1 MPPILYTFRRCPYAI
16 RARMAIHVSEVS
28 ICSREVLLRDKP
40 DAMLEVSPKG
50 TVPVLVL
57 KSGEVIDESLE
68 IMRWALAQHDPKG
81 LLHAADESLIRI
93 NDQQFKPLLD
103 RYKYPG
109 SYPNDAPMDAM
120 KATHEILADWNDR
133 IARGGFLLGSRE
145 SLSDLAIFP
154 FVRQF
159 AHVDRAAFAALELV
173 SLRSWLDGYLASASF
188 ASVMDKRPIWQ
199 PE

>member
-1 MPPILYTFRRCPYAI
+1 
-16 RARMAIHVSEVS
+16 MAIHVSEVS

-93 NDQQFKPLLD
+93 NDQQFKNSCP
-103 RYKYPG
+103 
-109 SYPNDAPMDAM
+109 
-120 KATHEILADWNDR
+120 
-133 IARGGFLLGSRE
+133 
-145 SLSDLAIFP
+145 
-154 FVRQF
+154 
-159 AHVDRAAFAALELV
+159 AHVAGLNAALTPGALIELPT
-173 SLRSWLDGYLASASF
+173 D
-188 ASVMDKRPIWQ
+188 Q
-199 PE
+199 